1 MNSTPSV
8 LKAFALLNKQ
18 ENNNENTT
26 TSTLMPTAKSR
37 KALDILINSTP
48 DEVKDLQLKSFLQ
61 DIFNW
66 DGNNHVNKP
75 LIRIFS
81 ESLNDPKKYSQT
93 VEFTGY
99 VAALAPMLEAD
110 QISRMYAAVEET
122 CTAFAPTLYTINFNS
137 NLKRAFAG
145 LSSQRVEKIG
155 LSLWNESH
163 NGRWWNMTAGIN
175 NVQENQGHVEPHKIL
190 ETLHKYNDSRDEI
203 VNMEN
208 IIWSPQNQSNFKK
221 YMDNRLDKKVAML
234 SETFRRDLMEGKA
247 VTPDI
252 AIFLSAIDWLA
263 PNQRPESPINS
274 LVKNLVYLREEDE
287 SFLMPKK
294 PNSIKDLFPNF
305 ELSIDKSKYDFPFD
319 PAIIKSVQEKAL
331 VKHLNEN
338 DIKKF
343 NLITSKSALA
353 QNAKHMGNC
362 TLTYQNNMEKGK
374 YALIY
379 LEYKKESYNAA
390 IRLNG
395 DSWRLGEINTRY
407 NRGGVLPEVR
417 QAFQKQVDSLPKIT
431 PEYKR
436 YIKDFDGKET
446 KAYAY
451 IL

>member
-1 MNSTPSV
+1 MNGTPSV

-18 ENNNENTT
+18 ENNNEDTT
-26 TSTLMPTAKSR
+26 TPALMPTAKSR

-48 DEVKDLQLKSFLQ
+48 DEIKDLQLKSFLQ

-75 LIRIFS
+75 LIRAFS
-81 ESLNDPKKYSQT
+81 DSINNPKKYAQT

-110 QISRMYAAVEET
+110 QISRMYTAVEGT
-122 CTAFAPTLYTINFNS
+122 NTAFAPTLYTINFHS
-137 NLKRAFAG
+137 NLKRAFAN
-145 LSSQRVEKIG
+145 LSAQRVEKIG

-175 NVQENQGHVEPHKIL
+175 NVQENQGHVKPNKIL
-190 ETLHKYNDSRDEI
+190 ETLHKYNDSRDEVI
-203 VNMEN
+203 NMEN
-208 IIWSPQNQSNFKK
+208 IIWSPQNQSDFKE
-221 YMDNRLDKKVAML
+221 YMNSRLDKKVAML

-274 LVKNLVYLREEDE
+274 LVKNLVYLREDDE

-294 PNSIKDLFPNF
+294 PNSVKDLFPNF
-305 ELSIDKSKYDFPFD
+305 ELSIDRTKYDFPFD
-319 PAIIKSVQEKAL
+319 PAIIKSIQEKTL
-331 VKHLNEN
+331 TKHLNKN
-338 DIKKF
+338 DVQKL

-362 TLTYQNNMEKGK
+362 TLTYQSNMEKGQ

-390 IRLNG
+390 IRLHGN
-395 DSWRLGEINTRY
+395 SWRLGEINTRY
-407 NRGGVLPEVR
+407 NRGGVSPEVR
-417 QAFQKQVDSLPKIT
+417 QAFQKEVESLPNIN
-431 PEYKR
+431 PEYKK

-446 KAYAY
+446 KSYAY